1 MSSIE
6 VDLHLILHQLD
17 VDRGV
22 VPVKCMGY
30 LEKALVDIGSLIY
43 VTVRFFTNHLYLK
56 LRMNEY
62 SICIVVLV
70 Y

>member
-6 VDLHLILHQLD
+6 VDLRLILYLD

-22 VPVKCMGY
+22 VPVKCTGY

-43 VTVRFFTNHLYLK
+43 ATVTIFTWESPLFEETVN
-56 LRMNEY
+56 M
-62 SICIVVLV
+62 IV
-70 Y
+70 YQ